1 MSWTE
6 FHPLIQEAGRT
17 TLAVSLLALLVLA
30 LRKPFARR
38 FGAKAAYAL
47 WLLPLVRFAMPPLPA
62 NWSLSG
68 WLGFASNAAPDPVA
82 MQTITRTAPDTA
94 LFVPEM
100 LAAPPPVVEMTIAA
114 PNSASL
120 MGAVLAQMPIIL
132 VSLWVTGTVLWLGRS
147 IYQQRQFLQLIR
159 DDSEPAS
166 AAMQSAMLQMAR
178 QLGLK
183 SPPAIRQSLLCS
195 GPLVTGLVNPVIL
208 LPMWFEDDYTADEQ
222 RDAIVHELTH
232 IRRRD
237 LWAFQIARLVAATQ
251 WFNPLVYMALKAFRT
266 DQESACD
273 ADVLNQDQISPAA
286 YGRTLVKAARLAR
299 PSDRKIAAASL
310 TLAHPIKERLIMMQH
325 PIPTLRSRLLGTTIA
340 ATIGA
345 AALFATASCASSALA
360 DEPESETFVW
370 SSHSEADD
378 NRQMVLLSDP
388 FSELH
393 PKFIALGEM
402 DFDDFDVEFNF
413 EMAEL
418 ELEMQ
423 DLQASLSG
431 LESLEGLA
439 ELELLTS
446 AADGI
451 FIMKDGELPAD
462 FEIRIEKWA
471 EEVEKQAEQ
480 IEEQAELL
488 EERNQEIQIRL
499 VRKAEAISEGHEA
512 RRKSWAL
519 KMEQEFDQDFEANI
533 EAATEA
539 VESLAEQCEAR
550 GEDDPTPEI
559 VSAVDAESGETYRAL
574 CVNGER
580 DVLKSDSLADWV
592 QGRSD
597 LSDAEKS
604 TFMQNRSQ
612 HKRVEVIRSGVSAFH
627 LDDDGPTRV
636 IVKSTGGGAGAH
648 RIIGRTIAIE
658 RPEMPEAPE
667 APEAPA
673 QPELDGSDD

>member
-1 MSWTE
+1 
-6 FHPLIQEAGRT
+6 
-17 TLAVSLLALLVLA
+17 
-30 LRKPFARR
+30 
-38 FGAKAAYAL
+38 
-47 WLLPLVRFAMPPLPA
+47 
-62 NWSLSG
+62 
-68 WLGFASNAAPDPVA
+68 
-82 MQTITRTAPDTA
+82 
-94 LFVPEM
+94 
-100 LAAPPPVVEMTIAA
+100 
-114 PNSASL
+114 
-120 MGAVLAQMPIIL
+120 
-132 VSLWVTGTVLWLGRS
+132 
-147 IYQQRQFLQLIR
+147 
-159 DDSEPAS
+159 
-166 AAMQSAMLQMAR
+166 
-178 QLGLK
+178 
-183 SPPAIRQSLLCS
+183 
-195 GPLVTGLVNPVIL
+195 
-208 LPMWFEDDYTADEQ
+208 
-222 RDAIVHELTH
+222 
-232 IRRRD
+232 
-237 LWAFQIARLVAATQ
+237 
-251 WFNPLVYMALKAFRT
+251 
-266 DQESACD
+266 
-273 ADVLNQDQISPAA
+273 
-286 YGRTLVKAARLAR
+286 
-299 PSDRKIAAASL
+299 
-310 TLAHPIKERLIMMQH
+310 
-325 PIPTLRSRLLGTTIA
+325 
-340 ATIGA
+340 
-345 AALFATASCASSALA
+345 
-360 DEPESETFVW
+360 
-370 SSHSEADD
+370 
-378 NRQMVLLSDP
+378 LSDP

-393 PKFIALGEM
+393 PKLIALGEM

-423 DLQASLSG
+423 DLHASLSG

-439 ELELLTS
+439 ELDLLTS
-446 AADGI
+446 GADGI

-488 EERNQEIQIRL
+488 EERNQEIQIRIE
-499 VRKAEAISEGHEA
+499 RKAEAISEGHEA

-550 GEDDPTPEI
+550 GAEDPTPEI

-612 HKRVEVIRSGVSAFH
+612 HKRVEVIRSGVPAFH
-627 LDDDGPTRV
+627 LDDDGSTRV
-636 IVKSTGGGAGAH
+636 IVKSTGGGPGAH

-673 QPELDGSDD
+673 EPELDGSDD